1 MIWFDTAS
9 LLVHL
14 GCGIVLSKVIRMI
27 LSAMVLP
34 RATWILPMREDF
46 VRT

>member
-14 GCGIVLSKVIRMI
+14 GCGIVLSKVIRDDPFRDG
-27 LSAMVLP
+27 LDSCDLDPAHE
-34 RATWILPMREDF
+34 RDF